1 MNSVKIGK
9 KEYHVPASWDE
20 LTASQVY
27 LIAADFFGA
36 KKIDDAQ
43 IRLIMTIIPA
53 NIFSQLDAVIRYE
66 ILQLLDWLPNVKLK
80 KNLFPS
86 FHGLYGP
93 SDELA
98 NVTVLEYATADS
110 YFHAFIETQD
120 IKFLDLMVACFYR
133 KPKLKPKE
141 AKPLDWD
148 GDYRQKFNANL
159 VEEIAEKHIK
169 KLSVIF
175 KQVVFLFFVGCK
187 AKLVEDYSVLFQRS
201 GDSSSSA
208 GNGWA
213 DTIIDLGEAGLFGD
227 LEKSAT
233 TYIHT
238 AFMYF
243 QKKYW
248 ENKEL
253 EAKYG
258 TSN

>member
-9 KEYHVPASWDE
+9 KEYRVPASWDE

-27 LIAADFFGA
+27 LIAGDFFGA
-36 KKIDDAQ
+36 TKIDEAQ

-53 NIFSQLDAVIRYE
+53 NIFSQLSAVIRYE
-66 ILQLLDWLPNVKLK
+66 ILQLLDFLPEIKLT
-80 KNLFPS
+80 KNLFPA

-93 SDELA
+93 SDELL

-110 YFHAFIETQD
+110 YFHAFIDTQD

-159 VEEIAEKHIK
+159 VEEIADKHIK
-169 KLSVIF
+169 KLSPIF

-187 AKLVEDYSVLFQRS
+187 RKLVEDYSELFQSS
-201 GDSSSSA
+201 GSSSSS

-243 QKKYW
+243 KKKYI

-258 TSN
+258 TNS